1 MEVVL
6 MPVRHKPGS
15 KPYRDQ
21 LRASLSAMGA
31 RGPRLTELV
40 ARDLLLHG
48 IRPRQAWRYAAELS
62 QREAAGRFNQLT
74 GNPRAPM
81 TGNRIGDYEQWPDG
95 GLRPTVTT
103 LKIRPRVRRRCPARA
118 CCTGLR

>member
-1 MEVVL
+1 

-31 RGPRLTELV
+31 QARWLTELV

-48 IRPRQAWRYAAELS
+48 TRPRQAWRYAAELS

-74 GNPRAPM
+74 GNPRQFDDRQPH
-81 TGNRIGDYEQWPDG
+81 RRSSS
-95 GLRPTVTT
+95 GLAAGSGPPS
-103 LKIRPRVRRRCPARA
+103 PR
-118 CCTGLR
+118 